1 MKQSDIDHGQGAVDA
16 MQSAFAGRDWA
27 MGDLEPGTNETG
39 ALWLAM
45 TGEHDN
51 YETVVPDVNNLYNA
65 MGTTRMKVFK
75 NMILADRGPDG
86 QIQDRD
92 VARTLIMADPIAYRV
107 VLEQQRAALAARKI
121 MEGSDVKAMLAI
133 DPTFTRRERW
143 QKPKGY
149 TDYQW
154 FLTRQTERYL
164 DDNFR
169 EAESY
174 DDLNEEGQAI
184 YREAMG
190 RMAPHLTVLNP
201 NSNLDWINH
210 DDQKDLRK
218 TLRELIG
225 EEDLGKKADEAT
237 RREEEKVPESP
248 EVIAL
253 VSYLRQ
259 SPEPRI
265 VDTNDVLTYE
275 QAVRIGGIITA
286 AGTDVE
292 NGWTII
298 NAPGDG
304 EDLTDDCTFRRTGR
318 KCFTGATKRLLDVRN
333 EEIGGS
339 TEQAD
344 DHLNPIGKLHKEVNK
359 YKRRKE
365 EDFAER
371 EEQVK
376 RFKKGSDAL
385 GVVVD
390 KEDARIA
397 ALQAISRARVS
408 IEDMGTVASDDLTAQ
423 GILQVY
429 VKNQSKAVDNL
440 DTATIESRAK
450 RRLYRREFKTE
461 IADDHEPNNLFM
473 KLERDPPEVN
483 SGGKNDTDLS
493 DQITI
498 VRQGMVS
505 VEDAA
510 DALHQRYQTDDKAV
524 KDEKKL
530 WKELMADDRNFD
542 DEMESELR
550 DTDIALKRDGSRWV
564 LEDEKGN
571 KYRSFKDMTASHK
584 VASDG
589 VSKAKQASDTR
600 RLDTSK
606 LISPT
611 EVLRRLYIT
620 DPVLEN
626 QVRPKKE
633 RAFRA
638 MASALMLTNM
648 ARNERVY
655 NNRMNRLAEYARQ
668 GGKVRQ
674 AAG

>member
-225 EEDLGKKADEAT
+225 
-237 RREEEKVPESP
+237 
-248 EVIAL
+248 
-253 VSYLRQ
+253 
-259 SPEPRI
+259 
-265 VDTNDVLTYE
+265 
-275 QAVRIGGIITA
+275 
-286 AGTDVE
+286 
-292 NGWTII
+292 
-298 NAPGDG
+298 
-304 EDLTDDCTFRRTGR
+304 
-318 KCFTGATKRLLDVRN
+318 
-333 EEIGGS
+333 
-339 TEQAD
+339 
-344 DHLNPIGKLHKEVNK
+344 
-359 YKRRKE
+359 
-365 EDFAER
+365 
-371 EEQVK
+371 
-376 RFKKGSDAL
+376 
-385 GVVVD
+385 
-390 KEDARIA
+390 
-397 ALQAISRARVS
+397 
-408 IEDMGTVASDDLTAQ
+408 
-423 GILQVY
+423 
-429 VKNQSKAVDNL
+429 
-440 DTATIESRAK
+440 
-450 RRLYRREFKTE
+450 
-461 IADDHEPNNLFM
+461 
-473 KLERDPPEVN
+473 
-483 SGGKNDTDLS
+483 
-493 DQITI
+493 
-498 VRQGMVS
+498 
-505 VEDAA
+505 
-510 DALHQRYQTDDKAV
+510 
-524 KDEKKL
+524 
-530 WKELMADDRNFD
+530 
-542 DEMESELR
+542 
-550 DTDIALKRDGSRWV
+550 
-564 LEDEKGN
+564 
-571 KYRSFKDMTASHK
+571 
-584 VASDG
+584 
-589 VSKAKQASDTR
+589 
-600 RLDTSK
+600 
-606 LISPT
+606 
-611 EVLRRLYIT
+611 
-620 DPVLEN
+620 
-626 QVRPKKE
+626 
-633 RAFRA
+633 
-638 MASALMLTNM
+638 
-648 ARNERVY
+648 
-655 NNRMNRLAEYARQ
+655 
-668 GGKVRQ
+668 
-674 AAG
+674 